1 MHKYLI
7 IYTCDGN
14 ARNYLV
20 EAPNKEEAVNAWTGH
35 VEWSYHSYSISNII
49 RLDEE

>member
-7 IYTCDGN
+7 VYSCDD
-14 ARNYLV
+14 RMRKYLI
-20 EAPNKEEAVNAWTGH
+20 EAPNKEEAVNAWTSY
-35 VEWSYHSYSISNII
+35 VEWGYHSYSISNII

>member
-7 IYTCDGN
+7 VYSCDDH
-14 ARNYLV
+14 ACNYSI
-20 EAPNKEEAVNAWTGH
+20 EAPNKEEAFNAWNGY
-35 VEWSYHSYSISNII
+35 VEWNYHSYSISNII